1 MDITSVRK
9 IVSGIRT
16 HLFKRSNSYSVG
28 MLKSHFRGTGLQFK
42 EHQVYG
48 FGDDTRFIDW
58 KLYAKTANPYIKTFT
73 EERNVEIVIVL
84 DTRINMLSGYKGIS
98 KLKAAIEICCLFYLL
113 AKESNDFVSTII
125 VADDVY
131 NMQKKSGEEGITIL
145 INKLRKLNIL
155 DDLGNINMNREAST
169 KIQDDIVFKKLMDQV
184 RKKRELVVLSDFND
198 FLSKEKLKRLA
209 TQSNTHLIR
218 VIGPIDELTNLPYVF
233 SAKQGLVRQASNN
246 EIEKELEGIKHI
258 SLNVKDR
265 YLENFVKEMI

>member
-28 MLKSHFRGTGLQFK
+28 VLKSHFRGTGLQFK

-48 FGDDTRFIDW
+48 FGDDVRFIDW

-73 EERNVEIVIVL
+73 EERNVEIVVVL
-84 DTRINMLSGYKGIS
+84 DTRVNMLSGYKGVS

-113 AKESNDFVSTII
+113 AKESNDYVSTIV

-131 NMQKKSGEEGITIL
+131 NVEKKSGEEGITL
-145 INKLRKLNIL
+145 LVNKLTKLNII
-155 DDLGNINMNREAST
+155 DDKGNVNLIREQSDADYDMN
-169 KIQDDIVFKKLMDQV
+169 VFKKLMDQV
-184 RKKRELVVLSDFND
+184 RKKRELVILSDFNG
-198 FLSKEKLKRLA
+198 FLSKNMLKRLA
-209 TQSNTHLIR
+209 THANTHLIR
-218 VIGPIDELTNLPYVF
+218 IISPIDELSKLPYSF
-233 SAKQGLVRQASNN
+233 SSNKGLVRQASHN
-246 EIEKELEGIKHI
+246 EIKKELEGIKHI
-258 SLNVKDR
+258 SLNVRER